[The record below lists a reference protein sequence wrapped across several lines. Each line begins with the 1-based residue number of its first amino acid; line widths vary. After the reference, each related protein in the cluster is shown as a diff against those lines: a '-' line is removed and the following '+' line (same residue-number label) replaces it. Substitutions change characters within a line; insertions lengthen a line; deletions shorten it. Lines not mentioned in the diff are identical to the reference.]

1 MYKTHQP
8 RISKYA
14 LKSADNMAKV
24 MYMVSLSIQQ
34 PWHSVGKQ
42 LQDVMTVGRKS
53 RFLWGSKGKLYDYVQ
68 KHKAELFVALHDYK
82 KGRMTLAELLV
93 RFAEVDGLLFVKAG
107 FVLQLCLGEVGC
119 LDIHNLRMYGVNPA
133 DFKYGKNATLETKL
147 RKAELY
153 IAMCEKLGGSEKLW
167 DTWCDNLA
175 NNPRCKKYFTSK
187 HHVSR
192 VHHQF
197 LMEA

>member
-8 RISKYA
+8 RISRFA
-14 LKSADNMAKV
+14 LQSADNMAKV
-24 MYMVSLSIQQ
+24 MTMVSLSIQQ
-34 PWHSVGKQ
+34 PWYAVGKQ
-42 LQDVMTVGRKS
+42 LQDVMTEGRKS
-53 RFLWGSKGKLYDYVQ
+53 RFLWGSKGKLFDYVQ
-68 KHKAELFVALHDYK
+68 KHKADLFVSLHDYK
-82 KGRMTLAELLV
+82 KKRITLAELLV
-93 RFAEVDGLLFVKAG
+93 RFAEVDGLGLVKAG
-107 FVLQLCLGEVGC
+107 FVLQLCLGKVGC
-119 LDIHNLRMYGVNPA
+119 LDIHNLRMYGVNPS

-175 NNPRCKKYFTSK
+175 QNPRCRKYFTSK

-192 VHHQF
+192 VHCEF
-197 LMEA
+197 IGA

>member
-8 RISKYA
+8 RISRFA
-14 LKSADNMAKV
+14 LQSSDNMAKV
-24 MYMVSLSIQQ
+24 MTMVSLSIQQ
-34 PWHSVGKQ
+34 PWHSVGNQ
-42 LQDVMTVGRKS
+42 LADVMTKGRKS
-53 RFLWGSKGKLYDYVQ
+53 RFLWGSKGKLFDYVQ
-68 KHKAELFVALHDYK
+68 KHKADLFVSLHDYK
-82 KGRMTLAELLV
+82 KKRITLAELLV
-93 RFAEVDGLLFVKAG
+93 RFAEVDGLGLVKAG
-107 FVLQLCLGEVGC
+107 FVLQLCLGKVGC
-119 LDIHNLRMYGVNPA
+119 LDIHNLRMYGVNPS

-175 NNPRCKKYFTSK
+175 QNPRCRKYFTSK

-192 VHHQF
+192 VHCEF
-197 LMEA
+197 VGA